1 MFLFITVKH
10 CHRFSN
16 VKDMYYLTVSGWSRP
31 VLCPESDT
39 RVSAIWARTGRFQ
52 EGCPSLSIQVV
63 AGLRACGCR
72 TEGPISQH
80 LFCSSLST
88 CRLDSADPPWRV
100 ALFIS
105 SCGLSPAHT
114 SCLCPLCCCLT
125 SSLQLEDVLCF
136 YGLM

>member
-1 MFLFITVKH
+1 MFLFITVKR
-10 CHRFSN
+10 CHRFRN
-16 VKDMYYLTVSGWSRP
+16 VQDMYYLTVSGCSRP

-39 RVSAIWARTGRFQ
+39 RVSAVWALTGRFQ

-63 AGLRACGCR
+63 AGLCACGCR

-80 LFCSSLST
+80 LFRSSLST
-88 CRLDSADPPWRV
+88 CRLEPADLPWRV

-105 SCGLSPAHT
+105 SCGLSPAHI
-114 SCLCPLCCCLT
+114 SCLCPLCFYLI
-125 SSLQLEDVLCF
+125 SFLQLENVLCF